1 MADLS
6 REQLEALRN
15 LQSCAIANAIETFN
29 VIPRNEGF
37 MLPAVKCIF
46 PALGNMIGRAVTGV
60 ITAQEPPSPH
70 MRIPRDEWIEYVLTI
85 PEPRVIVLHD
95 LDYPNVIG
103 SYWGEV
109 QSNVH
114 KALGAVGTI
123 TDGGVRDLDEMQA
136 LGFHA
141 FASTVLVSHAYV
153 HMVEYGTP
161 ITVGGLRVHPGDV
174 LMGDQHGVVKIP
186 QDIGA
191 DIPKAVAE
199 VEKGEQRIIGF
210 CKSPNFTIEGLKEL
224 MKGRY

>member
-1 MADLS
+1 VADLS
-6 REQLEALRN
+6 REQLETLRK

-46 PALGNMIGRAVTGV
+46 PALGNMIGHAVTGV

-70 MRIPRDEWIEYVLTI
+70 LRIPRDEWIEYVLTI

-161 ITVGGLRVHPGDV
+161 ITVGGLRVSPGDV

-186 QDIGA
+186 KDIGA

-210 CKSPNFTIEGLKEL
+210 CKSPNFTVEGLKEL